1 MKAYKR
7 LSILCIAVLL
17 CALLPVLAGAT
28 SPGDPPEAVDP
39 NAVYVSV
46 GGNDATGAG
55 SQGAPYATLAKAVE
69 MAAQQESATIY
80 VMSNLTMSE
89 CARFWAGDITITSA
103 PGAETPYTISRGKDM
118 ESVNDSVDPVQDMA
132 RGGYNPALIE
142 VGNSA
147 RLTLENIILD
157 DGHFMAYTYKG
168 NAPYA
173 SAANP
178 VFVQVDASR
187 GGNATDDDQSNDHL
201 RPGSTMVGTTDVS
214 NSEIVQDAIIATYS
228 GDATITLGNGAVL
241 QNYGGMSAV
250 RVSGGT
256 LVMESG
262 SKICDSDNYTRIK
275 GAPDSYGPAGAV
287 WVQSGKVEMQEGS
300 SIENMN
306 GRAIYADGAGSDVT
320 VDGLI
325 ENITPNA
332 KMWNSSD
339 GFALHLRGGA
349 KGVVGGIIQNTGNST
364 KGNSAVWVWNSEGAH
379 NAGYQ
384 SSFILEEGALIQN
397 IVGKGVQLTGSYD
410 AYVSIAGKITGIQGD
425 QALNINSGIN
435 ANTADPGSSPG
446 TLKCVIESTGE
457 IINNNVAN
465 GAVYIQ
471 TDKGILDI
479 YGKINNNIDPTN
491 SDCPGGI
498 WLAHN
503 QHLSTVTMYPGAEI
517 CNNSANKCGGIMVS
531 QCTFTMKGG
540 TISGNI
546 ARNST
551 DESAGGVLVRNG
563 GTFIMEGGTISNN
576 SSAGAGGGI
585 GVRSSTWGR
594 NSPSSAQLLDGVIQ
608 DNIMNVTVTGS
619 VESGYVV
626 NGGTSNDV
634 SVVKESAANISCY
647 LTIGEDMTLGNPDVY
662 MQKYDFT
669 LLDPQRGT
677 KLGNANTACETAVT
691 TKYTDEYLTDVKGS
705 FWYQSEEDLVLR
717 LSGLQYDTAKPLLVS
732 IVETKADGTPADG
745 AEPTLQAVSPDE
757 DGVISLPLSD
767 NENGYAVVFVQESQP
782 SGIITVVPANLTA
795 YMGGEGGYES
805 VVDEEGNVVGEEN
818 TSLPR
823 PIFKVTGPKGVV
835 LKSLTFKNKESN
847 NAWKLEPA
855 SEGSSYYRFV
865 PVTGDTEVRV
875 QYDDGYGPV
884 TEDTF
889 TPSIEGDVFK
899 EYTVTIYSGN
909 TSGNKVEAGY
919 GGNHYTVVT
928 GAGIL
933 TVRAVNNEQDE
944 AVTAIQ
950 ETVTKPASGSA
961 VAVEPKGGTTYT
973 LNDTDVQL
981 PHDAAPSLLF
991 DDIIEDEGST
1001 ARTDALK
1008 DKADDTIGS
1017 ESENR
1022 QYQIKYL
1029 DLVDAN
1035 NGNAWITSSKG
1046 IDIYWAYPAGTSS
1059 STEFTLLHFEGLHRD
1074 GANSGYNVS
1083 DINSVDPE
1091 ELTIEKTANGIKFH
1105 VEPGSFS
1112 PFALVWEEAAVTPP
1126 VTPSEPADPDDTG
1139 VSDLLDTENHNQ
1151 YLFGYPEGTFG
1162 PDQNMTRA
1170 EVAQMFYNL
1179 LVDKNVAI
1187 TASFEDVP
1195 ADAWYAKSVN
1205 TLASMGIISGVGEN
1219 RFEPERSITRAE
1231 FTSMA
1236 MKFTKGA
1243 LDGTN
1248 VFSDVHSGDWFYE
1261 AVVGSIQYGWIE
1273 GYEDGTFRP
1282 ENRITRVEVTSIV
1295 NKMLGRFADRE
1306 FVAGHADELNSF
1318 SDVTSTHW
1326 GYYHIVE
1333 ATNSHRYTKPS
1344 TNVETW
1350 TGLK

>member
-1 MKAYKR
+1 MMKAYKR

-28 SPGDPPEAVDP
+28 SPEDPPEAVDP

-69 MAAQQESATIY
+69 VADDGATIY
-80 VMSNLTMSE
+80 VMSNLEMTE
-89 CARFWAGDITITSA
+89 CARYYGKDLTITS
-103 PGAETPYTISRGKDM
+103 GEGGPYTVTRSDEFDILPDT
-118 ESVNDSVDPVQDMA
+118 A
-132 RGGYNPALIE
+132 RSWYNPAMIE
-142 VGNSA
+142 VGSTEGRGTA
-147 RLTLENIILD
+147 SLTLTNITFDD
-157 DGHFMAYTYKG
+157 DGKKEGEYFIQADSEGDGET
-168 NAPYA
+168 
-173 SAANP
+173 
-178 VFVQVDASR
+178 VF
-187 GGNATDDDQSNDHL
+187 GKETIGH
-201 RPGSTMVGTTDVS
+201 GK
-214 NSEIVQDAIIATYS
+214 IVQDAIIATYN
-228 GDATITLGNGAVL
+228 GTGTITLGEGTVL
-241 QNYGGMSAV
+241 KNYGGMSAV
-250 RVSGGT
+250 RLSDGE
-256 LVMESG
+256 LVMKSG
-262 SKICDSDNYTRIK
+262 SVIMDDEDLPARTK
-275 GAPDSYGPAGAV
+275 GTAIQGAETGLYGPAGAV
-287 WVQSGKVEMQEGS
+287 WMQGGTIIMEEGS
-300 SIENMN
+300 EITDID
-306 GRAIYADGAGSDVT
+306 GRAIYNEAGNAT
-320 VDGLI
+320 INGTI
-325 ENITPNA
+325 AGIKPNSA
-332 KMWNSSD
+332 MWQ
-339 GFALHLRGGA
+339 GTG
-349 KGVVGGIIQNTGNST
+349 GVVMHMRVNAIATFSPT
-364 KGNSAVWVWNSEGAH
+364 AV
-379 NAGYQ
+379 
-384 SSFILEEGALIQN
+384 ID
-397 IVGKGVQLTGSYD
+397 GKGVTLKGSGIGVLGGCKLTMEEGSLIKNYNAGNVLDIGGEAYLNGEITGLTGGGHAIVCQNWDTDGTHYIRIGKSGYIHD
-410 AYVSIAGKITGIQGD
+410 NVCAYGVIYLQG
-425 QALNINSGIN
+425 ASG
-435 ANTADPGSSPG
+435 
-446 TLKCVIESTGE
+446 VI
-457 IINNNVAN
+457 
-465 GAVYIQ
+465 
-471 TDKGILDI
+471 DI
-479 YGKINNNIDPTN
+479 YGKINDNISTDRGGALVLANNGTHVD
-491 SDCPGGI
+491 
-498 WLAHN
+498 AY
-503 QHLSTVTMYPGAEI
+503 MYDGAEM
-517 CNNSANKCGGIMVS
+517 CRNVSYQTGGAVMVS
-531 QCTFTMKGG
+531 CGTFTMKGG
-540 TISGNI
+540 TISDNISGAGNVGEE
-546 ARNST
+546 
-551 DESAGGVLVRNG
+551 DKVGGGVYVRRGGQFIMNG
-563 GTFIMEGGTISNN
+563 GTIADNFAAGAGGNLSVSTETYNSVPDTTYGPAYVQLNGGTIS
-576 SSAGAGGGI
+576 
-585 GVRSSTWGR
+585 
-594 NSPSSAQLLDGVIQ
+594 
-608 DNIMNVTVTGS
+608 
-619 VESGYVV
+619 
-626 NGGTSNDV
+626 GGTMNAEVTQAEDGSYTATGGQTNDL
-634 SVVKESAANISCY
+634 SVTSDVYGKITNY
-647 LTIGEDMTLGNPDVY
+647 LTVSENATIGNPDVY
-662 MQKYDFT
+662 MQKYNFT

-677 KLGNANTACETAVT
+677 KLGNAATACETAVT
-691 TKYTDEYLTDVKGS
+691 SEYGNRPLYLSVVKGS

-717 LSGLQYDTAKPLLVS
+717 LSGLEYDEEKPLLVS
-732 IVETKADGTPADG
+732 IVETKADGTPVND

-757 DGVISLPLSD
+757 DGVISLPLSG

-795 YMGGEGGYES
+795 YMGGNGGYES
-805 VVDEEGNVVGEEN
+805 VVDEDGNVVEEGSS
-818 TSLPR
+818 SLPR
-823 PIFKVTGPKGVV
+823 PIFKVTGPKDVD
-835 LKSLTFKNKESN
+835 LEELTFENEESKNT
-847 NAWKLEPA
+847 WKLEPA

-875 QYDDGYGPV
+875 QYDGGDGPV
-884 TEDTF
+884 TEVHF
-889 TPSIEGDVFK
+889 IPASEGDVFK
-899 EYTVTIYSGN
+899 EYTVTIYSGD
-909 TSGNKVEAGY
+909 TSGDKVEAGNGVY
-919 GGNHYTVVT
+919 HYTVIT

-944 AVTAIQ
+944 AVTEIQ
-950 ETVTKPASGSA
+950 ESVTTPTSGSA

-1248 VFSDVHSGDWFYE
+1248 VFSDVRSGDWFYE

-1306 FVAGHADELNSF
+1306 FVAGHADELNAF

-1333 ATNSHRYTKPS
+1333 ATNSHTYTKPS

-1350 TGLK
+1350 TELK